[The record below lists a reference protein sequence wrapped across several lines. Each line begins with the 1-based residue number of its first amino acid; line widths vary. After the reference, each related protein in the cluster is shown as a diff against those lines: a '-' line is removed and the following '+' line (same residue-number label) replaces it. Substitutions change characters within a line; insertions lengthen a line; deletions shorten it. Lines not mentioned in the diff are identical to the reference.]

1 MSGPVALT
9 MPVTTLEGLADAT
22 RTPLPWRGPR
32 PVANHDPVP
41 RLLVDALA
49 TFGRPQVLVT
59 VDLLHPGGRLRSWQR
74 LAAGRV
80 TALSAAGT
88 DRCELAWLDR
98 HDWGPFLTR
107 TVTLPDGAEA
117 TVRAVVTARVR
128 GRNRVGW
135 VGGTL
140 EPAAF
145 AERVARLARGA
156 LS

>member
-1 MSGPVALT
+1 MSGPVTLT
-9 MPVTTLEGLADAT
+9 MPVTTLERLADAT

-32 PVANHDPVP
+32 PVATHDPVP

-59 VDLLHPGGRLRSWQR
+59 LDLLHPGGRLRSWQR

-80 TALSAAGT
+80 TALSTAGT

-98 HDWGPFLTR
+98 HDWRRFLTR
-107 TVTLPDGAEA
+107 TVTLPDAAEA

-140 EPAAF
+140 DPAAF
-145 AERVARLARGA
+145 AERVARLVCEA